1 MSSDFFPSMKKNI
14 VILSLL
20 AFAVLTLPACQ
31 NRDAKKMQRQMKS
44 LAKTYLEEEQI
55 TSYDSLTVVCV
66 DTLTELRYARLN
78 SQLLQE
84 MIQAYQQQYEETALN
99 GDQQKLEYLNLYINE
114 ALRTQQDFDDLI
126 DAGDLQDEAPLLF
139 MATCYYY
146 KDGQKIPFVFL
157 STSDKKKTYTLDPFG
172 DNLLYKD

>member
-1 MSSDFFPSMKKNI
+1 MKDNI
-14 VILSLL
+14 ILLTLL
-20 AFAVLTLPACQ
+20 AVAVLALSACQ

-55 TSYDSLTVVCV
+55 TGYDSLTIVCV

-84 MIQAYQQQYEETALN
+84 MIQAYQQQYEETALD
-99 GDQQKLEYLNLYINE
+99 GDRQKLEYLNLYINE
-114 ALRTQQDFDDLI
+114 ALRTQQDFDDMI
-126 DAGDLQDEAPLLF
+126 DAGDLQDEDPLLF
-139 MATCYYY
+139 MVSCSYY
-146 KDGQKIPFVFL
+146 KNGQKTPFIFL
-157 STSDKKKTYTLDPFG
+157 STPDKKTTYTLDPFG

>member
-1 MSSDFFPSMKKNI
+1 
-14 VILSLL
+14 
-20 AFAVLTLPACQ
+20 
-31 NRDAKKMQRQMKS
+31 MQRQMKS
-44 LAKTYLEEEQI
+44 LAKTYLKEEQI
-55 TSYDSLTVVCV
+55 TGYDSLTVVSI

-84 MIQAYQQQYEETALN
+84 MILAYQQQYEETALN
-99 GDQQKLEYLNLYINE
+99 GDQQKLEYLDLYINE

-139 MATCYYY
+139 MVSCTYH
-146 KDGQKIPFVFL
+146 KDGKKMPFIFL
-157 STSDKKKTYTLDPFG
+157 STPDKKKTYTLDPFG